1 MKKKQTTCNV
11 SMFNFVMHFIVKKSH
26 DYTFIASA
34 FVENYF
40 QTWIKTHWC
49 PQKYLYHEVS
59 PNVIYSKLPAVPMFS
74 MKERVT
80 EYNSMACCVLII
92 IGALR
97 HRGISS
103 MDIRLC
109 LQSSVFFIEFLK
121 HGWIEKSK
129 GETYSFPFPF
139 KGIESYCVL

>member
-1 MKKKQTTCNV
+1 
-11 SMFNFVMHFIVKKSH
+11 MFNFVMHFIVKKSH

-59 PNVIYSKLPAVPMFS
+59 PNVIDSKLPAVPMFS

-80 EYNSMACCVLII
+80 EYNYWSAKAQRNKLH
-92 IGALR
+92 GHQALPT
-97 HRGISS
+97 
-103 MDIRLC
+103 
-109 LQSSVFFIEFLK
+109 E
-121 HGWIEKSK
+121 
-129 GETYSFPFPF
+129 
-139 KGIESYCVL
+139 